1 MLGGVMAFVTGVVT
15 MLRLTR
21 NMPRKIN
28 RAALE
33 CGTAVYNADTMIKG
47 QEHHQQ
53 MPFPIISAAEFST
66 LVKRLGDME
75 AKVSDL
81 SLKPVQ
87 MPVDKEQQLNAALS
101 RIDALEAELLVT
113 KKVSKMILKCL
124 IKCSIYL
131 S

>member
-28 RAALE
+28 GAALD

-47 QEHHQQ
+47 QEHHRQ

-81 SLKPVQ
+81 SLKPAQ
-87 MPVDKEQQLNAALS
+87 MPLDKEQQLNAALS

-124 IKCSIYL
+124 IKCSI
-131 S
+131 